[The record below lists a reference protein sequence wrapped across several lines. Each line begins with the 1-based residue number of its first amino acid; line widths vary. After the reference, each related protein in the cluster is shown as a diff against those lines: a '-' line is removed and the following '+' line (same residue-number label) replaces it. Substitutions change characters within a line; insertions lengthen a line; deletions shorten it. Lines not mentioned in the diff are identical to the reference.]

1 MLRKGLS
8 CWHPCAHLLARLN
21 ERYRMTSSVLHSLLC
36 SDQVAVP
43 SDAQLHSS
51 MASALPSFS
60 ASFSSS
66 AAGASASSSFSA
78 SSSSFS
84 AASSFDSEFVLS
96 FRLIHVAHI
105 V

>member
-60 ASFSSS
+60 ASFTLDAISTPDGQRLRRLDS
-66 AAGASASSSFSA
+66 GAPRGACRCVGA
-78 SSSSFS
+78 T
-84 AASSFDSEFVLS
+84 VK
-96 FRLIHVAHI
+96 V
-105 V
+105 